1 MRHVYNFCLPSL
13 LKSKDMMFS
22 LLILRNYVRLFLA
35 SKLSTDESFAD
46 LFDDSAV
53 DWSEVEFLVSL

>member
-1 MRHVYNFCLPSL
+1 L

-46 LFDDSAV
+46 LFDESAV